1 MRIQYCSD
9 LHLEFLENK
18 DFLISDPLKPVGD
31 ILLLAGD
38 IVPFA
43 VMGKHDDFFD
53 YISANFEKTF
63 WIPGNHEYYRSDI
76 NLRSGTF
83 QEPIRD
89 NVFLLNNSSI
99 IIDGIKF
106 IFSTM
111 WSKINPDNYFHIRKG
126 MSDFHVIKRNHEAFI
141 PADFNQLH
149 SECMIFLKKEIL
161 DPFEGKKIVVTHH
174 VPTLLDYPKKYKG
187 DILNEAFA
195 VELYDFVEQS
205 GVDNWLFGH
214 HHHNF
219 PSFTI
224 GITSMITNQLGYVKY
239 DENTAFINDLAIT
252 L

>member
-18 DFLISDPLKPVGD
+18 DFLISDPLKPGGD

-83 QEPIRD
+83 LEPIRD

-111 WSKINPDNYFHIRKG
+111 WSKISPDNYFHIRKG
-126 MSDFHVIKRNHEAFI
+126 MSDFHVIKRNHDAFI

-149 SECMIFLKKEIL
+149 SECFSFLEKEIRE
-161 DPFEGKKIVVTHH
+161 PFEGKKMVVTHH
-174 VPTLLDYPKKYKG
+174 VPTLLNYPKKYKG

-195 VELYDFVEQS
+195 LELYDFIEQTE
-205 GVDNWLFGH
+205 VDYWLFGH
-214 HHHNF
+214 HHYNP

-224 GITSMITNQLGYVKY
+224 GKTLMITNQLGYVKY
-239 DENTAFINDLAIT
+239 DENETFNNEMEIIL
-252 L
+252 

>member
-31 ILLLAGD
+31 ILILAGD

-43 VMGKHDDFFD
+43 VMDKHDDFFD
-53 YISANFEKTF
+53 QVSANFEKTF

-76 NLRSGTF
+76 SIRSGTF

-106 IFSTM
+106 IFSTL
-111 WSKINPDNYFHIRKG
+111 WSKISSENSWHIRKG
-126 MSDFHVIKRNHEAFI
+126 MTDFHVIKRNHETFM

-149 SECMIFLKKEIL
+149 SECMGFLENEIKE
-161 DPFEGKKIVVTHH
+161 PFEGKKIVVTHH
-174 VPTLLDYPKKYKG
+174 VPTLLNYPKKYKG

-195 VELYDFVEQS
+195 VELYDFIEQS
-205 GVDNWLFGH
+205 GVDYWLFGH
-214 HHHNF
+214 HHHNLPAF
-219 PSFTI
+219 MI
-224 GITSMITNQLGYVKY
+224 GNTRMITNQLGYVRY
-239 DENTAFINDLAIT
+239 NEHELFNNGAYFEI
-252 L
+252 